1 MTDRRVPRLETS
13 RLILTVPTIRDADA
27 VLAYASRNR
36 EHLKPWSPPEAP
48 GAYTLEGAQLRTQGM
63 QRDFQAGRGVAFWF
77 RKKDSPHGRFVGAA
91 NLSNV
96 ILGAFRA
103 CYLGYHLDVGHVGQG
118 YMSEALRAVIRYA
131 FEELELHRI
140 MANFMP
146 ENERSGNVLKG
157 LGFTVEGYA
166 REYLFIAGAFRDHVL
181 TALTNTGLKDAERLC
196 TRTSW

>member
-1 MTDRRVPRLETS
+1 MADRRVPRLETS
-13 RLILTVPTIRDADA
+13 RLILTLPASRDAEA

-36 EHLKPWSPPEAP
+36 DHLKPWSPPEAP
-48 GAYTLEGAQLRTQGM
+48 GAYTLEGAHHRVQGI

-77 RKKDSPHGRFVGAA
+77 RKKDSPNGPFVGAA
-91 NLSNV
+91 NLSNI

-103 CYLGYHLDVGHVGQG
+103 CYLGYHLDVDHVRQG
-118 YMSEALRAVIRYA
+118 YMTEALRAVIRYA

-157 LGFTVEGYA
+157 LGFSVEGYA

-181 TALTNTGLKDAERLC
+181 SALTNSGLKDAERLC
-196 TRTSW
+196 TRSSW